1 MRSFIKITTIFLD
14 TYLVQ
19 HKGVSRR
26 FRFETRTCKYL
37 NTYWFHFLASPLI
50 LDRARCFK
58 NIVGYP
64 NGGGAHTKMHFK
76 TCQNPKVMARL
87 SWICTWSMEK
97 TTSNHEFTEPLLVQ
111 HCYFEDI
118 LWLQKYSKHFALWFL
133 IKLILKFFF
142 ASRHLW
148 NHKQHKVQI
157 IAVITCFCYVLIM
170 ECTRNS
176 HISREVSWLLA
187 LIITTLMFII
197 CLHL

>member
-1 MRSFIKITTIFLD
+1 M
-14 TYLVQ
+14 
-19 HKGVSRR
+19 SRR

-58 NIVGYP
+58 NIVGYL

-118 LWLQKYSKHFALWFL
+118 LWLQKYSKHFVLWFL
-133 IKLILKFFF
+133 IKLIRNSWHIFF

-148 NHKQHKVQI
+148 NHKQHKDQI
-157 IAVITCFCYVLIM
+157 IGSQNLSIMNIPNWYLKFGISLFSSKTFVLRKIKTLPI
-170 ECTRNS
+170 CT
-176 HISREVSWLLA
+176 
-187 LIITTLMFII
+187 
-197 CLHL
+197 